1 MVTLVIYAMLFPHF
15 QINVYVTDKS
25 TLDEAEFA
33 MLLAEFQSA
42 QVTTAETSLTN
53 LAILLMALFALLLIL
68 MVIITASVFL
78 RLEHCPVFECSIL
91 IAIFNRHR
99 SQRKEVYRCHDRTSR
114 YEPRGSHLRKSPMA
128 HRSASVIASDSR
140 DEIAWP
146 IETLETWN
154 KEEETVNAAS
164 YGVIHENN
172 STVDSGRDSG
182 SARFSTSENS
192 GSEYKAVR
200 YKIESISSG
209 GSLEDLCS
217 LTKPL
222 FLGSK
227 VTANVFDICRRGR
240 LRS

>member
-1 MVTLVIYAMLFPHF
+1 MTLRREIQRNDFGSHLIILRVEDNAVPPKSSESK
-15 QINVYVTDKS
+15 INVYVTDKS

-78 RLEHCPVFECSIL
+78 R
-91 IAIFNRHR
+91 HR

-114 YEPRGSHLRKSPMA
+114 YEPRGHSHLRKSPMA

-154 KEEETVNAAS
+154 KEETVNPAS
-164 YGVIHENN
+164 YGVIHENT

-192 GSEYKAVR
+192 GSEYK
-200 YKIESISSG
+200 
-209 GSLEDLCS
+209 
-217 LTKPL
+217 
-222 FLGSK
+222 
-227 VTANVFDICRRGR
+227 
-240 LRS
+240 